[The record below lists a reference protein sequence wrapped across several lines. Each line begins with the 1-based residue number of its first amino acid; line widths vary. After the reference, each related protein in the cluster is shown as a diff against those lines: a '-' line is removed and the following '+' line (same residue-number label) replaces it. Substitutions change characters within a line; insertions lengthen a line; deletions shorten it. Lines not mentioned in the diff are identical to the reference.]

1 MTSRRVSLKGKG
13 ADLFFGG
20 ESPTDVAE
28 QQHEKNTEHIAHTTL
43 QEDPSIADVPA
54 VATQMRVVQPST
66 QPSRHHDTAV
76 SRYQDTTIEAIRRVV
91 RAPGKEAAT
100 YRLSQDEKSAIADI
114 VYTYKRQGVRTSE
127 IEISRVA
134 LNFILGDYEE
144 NGNESVLA
152 RALKALHE

>member
-20 ESPTDVAE
+20 ESPTDMAE
-28 QQHEKNTEHIAHTTL
+28 QPEKNTQPVAHTTL
-43 QEDPSIADVPA
+43 QEDHAIADVPA
-54 VATQMRVVQPST
+54 VTTQMSVVQPPT
-66 QPSRHHDTAV
+66 QQSRHRDTTV

-100 YRLSQDEKSAIADI
+100 YRLSQDEKSAVADI

-127 IEISRVA
+127 IEISRIA
-134 LNFILGDYEE
+134 LNFILGDYDE
-144 NGNESVLA
+144 NGDESVLA